1 MFGCLA
7 GTLLPFDMT
16 GVDFAMTA
24 LFIVILINQLE
35 HFESKLPAAVS
46 FVSALACLLI
56 FGPDNF
62 LLPSLAATV
71 VALIAFQGRLEG
83 KVRVE

>member
-1 MFGCLA
+1 MKRDSFTELHPA
-7 GTLLPFDMT
+7 VT
-16 GVDFAMTA
+16 GLYFA
-24 LFIVILINQLE
+24 IVIGITMCVPEPGLL
-35 HFESKLPAAVS
+35 AVS